1 MRRRTALLLFVLGL
15 AAVAFVGC
23 GGGEE
28 AAPLPETVEGT
39 VGQET
44 EAETEEA
51 ETEEGET
58 EEAETEGET
67 TEETAT
73 EGTETETETED
84 GGGGGQAQGNAE
96 AGSAIFNEQ
105 GCGGCHVL
113 EAAGSNGSV
122 GPNLDESKPD
132 FDLIVD
138 RVTNG
143 QGVMPAFGDELSEQ
157 EIRDVSAYVFQST
170 QGS

>member
-1 MRRRTALLLFVLGL
+1 MRRRTVLLLFVLGL
-15 AAVAFVGC
+15 ASVALVGC

-44 EAETEEA
+44 GTEGEETGTTEEAETEEA
-51 ETEEGET
+51 ETTEEAATGET
-58 EEAETEGET
+58 ETDE
-67 TEETAT
+67 
-73 EGTETETETED
+73 
-84 GGGGGQAQGNAE
+84 GGGGQTQGNAE
-96 AGSAIFNEQ
+96 AGATIYNEQ

-122 GPNLDESKPD
+122 GPNLDESKPEL
-132 FDLIVD
+132 DLIVD

-143 QGVMPAFGDELSEQ
+143 KGVMPAFGDELSEE
-157 EIRDVSAYVFQST
+157 EIQNVSAYVFQST
-170 QGS
+170 HGS

>member
-1 MRRRTALLLFVLGL
+1 MRRRTVLLLFVLGL
-15 AAVAFVGC
+15 AAVALVGC

-28 AAPLPETVEGT
+28 AAPLPETLEGT

-51 ETEEGET
+51 ETEES
-58 EEAETEGET
+58 ET

-73 EGTETETETED
+73 EGTETGTQTED
-84 GGGGGQAQGNAE
+84 EGGGGQAQGNAE

-113 EAAGSNGSV
+113 EAAGSSGSV

-132 FDLIVD
+132 LDLIVD

-157 EIRDVSAYVFQST
+157 EIQDVSAYVFQST